1 MILKNYLKITF
12 RSLWQQKVYSFI
24 NIFGLAVGLSSTLLI
39 LLWINDELGYDRFH
53 EKEDYLYQAWNRG
66 VFDGDLNCWRT
77 TPSLLG
83 PALKKEFPEIHE
95 MTRMNWVS
103 AKLLKVKDKQLHIR
117 GTEVDPGFLAMFSFP
132 LLKGDAQTALD
143 GVNSIVITE
152 SLAKKLFGR
161 QNPMNQVI
169 RYENK
174 ENFVV
179 KGVLEDL
186 PANTS
191 FNFEFIL
198 PWEYLKKNGQ
208 DFGYWGNN
216 SYQNYV
222 ELLPGTSIDE
232 VNKKIKDIT
241 IRNSGGEEDTEV
253 FLHSIKNWRLYS
265 SFENGKIAGGRI
277 EYIQLFAVIA
287 GFILLIACINFM
299 NLATARSE
307 KRIKEVGIRKT
318 IGARRRALVIQFLG
332 ESTLVAAFALALA
345 IVFTELALPSFNILT
360 GKELFIQYSNPIYW
374 LIALGFVLFTG
385 LLAGSYPAF
394 YLSSFQPVK
403 VLKGTYLAGR
413 SAVLPRKILVVV
425 QFTFSIALII
435 STIIIYQQIQH
446 AKDRNQG
453 YNKDHLIY
461 HYFTGDI
468 EGNFE
473 LIKSKLLEKRVVS
486 AITQTNH
493 PITSANSN
501 TWGIGWKGK
510 NPNEHIIFDQ
520 LTATEDFAE
529 TMGIEIIQGRDLDV
543 GGYKTDSSACIVN
556 ETAVKTMKMKEPLGQ
571 VVQYEER
578 NLKIVGVFKDF
589 IWGSPYQK
597 LRPMFVRVES
607 DWYNVA
613 TMRLN
618 GKMPTKKALKEVE
631 AVFKEFNPN
640 YPFEPKFVDAEYERK
655 FKNEQLI
662 AKLSNLFAILTV
674 IISCLGLFGL
684 AAYTAELRTK
694 EIGIRKVLGA
704 TVTNIIFLLSSDFLR
719 LVIIAFLVASGIT
732 WWLMNN
738 WLADYTYRINISW
751 WIFVLAGLLS
761 ILIALFTVSYQAVRA
776 SLTNP
781 VKALRYE

>member
-1 MILKNYLKITF
+1 MILKNYLKITL
-12 RSLWQQKVYSFI
+12 RSLWQQKTYSFI
-24 NIFGLAVGLSSTLLI
+24 NIFGLAVGLCSTLLI

-66 VFDGDLNCWRT
+66 VFDGDLECWNV

-95 MTRMNWVS
+95 MSRMNWVS
-103 AKLLKVKDKQLHIR
+103 AKLLKVKDKRLHIR
-117 GTEVDPGFLAMFSFP
+117 GTAVDPGFLTMFSFP
-132 LLKGDAQTALD
+132 LLKGDPQTALND
-143 GVNSIVITE
+143 INSIVITE

-161 QNPMNQVI
+161 QNPINQVI
-169 RYENK
+169 RYEDK

-179 KGVLEDL
+179 KGVMKDL
-186 PANTS
+186 PSNTY
-191 FNFEFIL
+191 FNFEFL
-198 PWEYLKKNGQ
+198 VSWAYLKKIGQ
-208 DFGYWGNN
+208 DFAYWGNN
-216 SYQNYV
+216 SYRTFV
-222 ELLPGTSIDE
+222 ELLPGTSIE
-232 VNKKIKDIT
+232 QVNKKIVDIT

-277 EYIQLFAVIA
+277 EYVQLFAVIA

-318 IGARRRALVIQFLG
+318 IGARRSALVIQFLG

-345 IVFTELALPSFNILT
+345 IVFTELALPSFNQLT
-360 GKELFIQYSNPIYW
+360 GKELFIQYNSPVYW
-374 LIALGFVLFTG
+374 MIGVGFVFFTG

-413 SAVLPRKILVVV
+413 TAVLPRKILVVV

-435 STIIIYQQIQH
+435 STIIVYQQIQY
-446 AKDRNQG
+446 AKDRKQG
-453 YNKDHLIY
+453 YDKEHLLY
-461 HYFTGDI
+461 HFFTGNTDK
-468 EGNFE
+468 NYE
-473 LIKSKLLEKRVVS
+473 LIKSKLLEKRIATAV
-486 AITQTNH
+486 TKTNQ
-493 PITSANSN
+493 PITNAGSN
-501 TWGIGWKGK
+501 TWGVHWDGK
-510 NPNEHIIFDQ
+510 NPEEHIIFDQ
-520 LTATEDFAE
+520 LTATEDFAK
-529 TMGIEIIQGRDLDV
+529 TMGIKIVQGRDLDITT
-543 GGYKTDSSACIVN
+543 YKTDSSACIVN
-556 ETAVKTMKMKEPLGQ
+556 ESAVKTMKMKEPIGKII
-571 VVQYEER
+571 QYDER
-578 NLKIVGVFKDF
+578 DLRIVGVFQDF

-597 LRPMFVRVES
+597 LRPMFVRVE
-607 DWYNVA
+607 DWYNVI
-613 TMRLN
+613 TIRLN
-618 GKMPTKKALKEVE
+618 DKISTDKALKE
-631 AVFKEFNPN
+631 AKAIFKEFNPN
-640 YPFEPKFVDAEYERK
+640 YPFEPRFVDAEYEKK

-662 AKLSNLFAILTV
+662 GTLSNLFAILTV

-684 AAYTAELRTK
+684 AAYTAELRTR

-719 LVIIAFLVASGIT
+719 LVVIAFLVASGVT
-732 WWLMNN
+732 WWLMSN

-761 ILIALFTVSYQAVRA
+761 VLIALLTVSYQAVRA